1 VIHVSNADGALVF
14 GVSTRLHG
22 AREDPIAEGE
32 RIRLSSRIE
41 NPLAPGRYAVGC
53 WVHRDRRSG
62 DRAVQGLQLFDFL
75 VYGNPRDGIVSVE
88 GELNASP
95 DGAP

>member
-1 VIHVSNADGALVF
+1 
-14 GVSTRLHG
+14 
-22 AREDPIAEGE
+22 
-32 RIRLSSRIE
+32 
-41 NPLAPGRYAVGC
+41 
-53 WVHRDRRSG
+53 VHRDRRSG